1 MPELPE
7 VEITRQSLLP
17 YVQGRTVRA
26 LVVRERRLRWPIPA
40 QLARTLVGHEV
51 LRLERRGKY
60 LLWHFAH
67 GTLISHQGMSGAWR
81 VLQPALLDASAATH
95 DHVDVAIGDATQ
107 AAPVT
112 LRYSD
117 PRRFGAFLWHALKAG
132 DVTQHPLLVHL
143 GMEPFDPRFGGAHL
157 FAGTRGRKTSI
168 KQLLLAGQVVVGVGN
183 IYASEAL
190 FHARIDPRR
199 AAARLTAAQCDL
211 LAQTIRVV
219 LAQAIARGG
228 SSLRDFVGVLG
239 QYGEFMQEAA
249 VYGRGGQPCKVC
261 ATPIRRIVQGQ
272 RATYFCPH
280 CQH

>member
-17 YVQGRTVRA
+17 YVQGRIVSA

-40 QLARTLVGHEV
+40 QLARTVVGREV

-81 VLQPALLDASAATH
+81 VLPPALFETQAATH
-95 DHVDVAIGDATQ
+95 DHVDVALGDS
-107 AAPVT
+107 AAPQVT

-117 PRRFGAFLWHALKAG
+117 PRRFGSFLWHALRAG
-132 DVTQHPLLVHL
+132 DVAQHPLLVHL
-143 GMEPFDPRFGGAHL
+143 GMEPFDPRFDGAHL

-199 AAARLTAAQCDL
+199 AASRLTAVQCER
-211 LAQTIRVV
+211 LAQTVRAV

-239 QYGEFMQEAA
+239 EYGQFMQDAT
-249 VYGRGGQPCKVC
+249 VYGRAGQPCKVC
-261 ATPIRRIVQGQ
+261 GAPIRRIVQGQ
-272 RATYFCPH
+272 RATYFCPR
-280 CQH
+280 CQR